1 MAFTFTSPVGRM
13 VFGSVWDGRTTDKN
27 GAPRLIKTG
36 PNAGKPLTTWSFGV
50 AVPKLLANGASNAA
64 MDEYRKNV
72 IDVARAGYPQFFTG
86 PIDPFTGKPGC
97 VHPRMSYKIADGDGI
112 DGDGKPNNQKEGW
125 AGHWVIIF
133 SSSHQAPRVFDV
145 NIGLD
150 PAQQLQDKSRVR
162 PGDYVAVNGSCEPN
176 TGSETPGVYMNHSM
190 VCFVSAGVPIVNG
203 PRASEAF
210 AGITAGQLP
219 PGCIPG
225 ANPANVAPVP
235 PAAPAA
241 PTPPAPAAVP
251 VAAPAGPALTP
262 AAIAAG
268 FTTYQAA
275 IGAGWT
281 DAALTSA
288 GYLQAAAP
296 VAPTPPAPPAP
307 PVATGPQLNAAAI
320 AAGFSTLP
328 AALEQGWTLDT
339 LRASGFLA

>member
-13 VFGSVWDGRTTDKN
+13 VFGSVWDGKSTDKN
-27 GAPRLIKTG
+27 GAPRVIKTG

-50 AVPKLLANGASNAA
+50 AVPKLLANGAPNMA
-64 MDEYRKNV
+64 MDEFRKNV

-86 PIDPFTGKPGC
+86 PIDPFTSKPGC

-112 DGDGKPNNQKEGW
+112 DGDGKPNNAKEGW

-133 SSSHQAPRVFDV
+133 SSSHQPPRVFDV

-162 PGDYVAVNGSCEPN
+162 PGDYVAVNGSCEAN
-176 TGSETPGVYMNHSM
+176 IGSETPGVYMNHSM

-225 ANPANVAPVP
+225 ANPANVTPVP
-235 PAAPAA
+235 PAAVTTPVAPVA
-241 PTPPAPAAVP
+241 PTPPVAP
-251 VAAPAGPALTP
+251 VAPTGPALTP

-296 VAPTPPAPPAP
+296 VAPTPPAPP
-307 PVATGPQLNAAAI
+307 VATGPQLSAAAM